1 MEKSAEQWISEARN
15 ILVVCHIA
23 PDGDAIGSLLGL
35 GWVLHELGKDHT
47 LACADA
53 LSPSYAYLPG
63 SETIVRQ
70 STEDHDL
77 IIALDCSD
85 LKRLGTVYPR
95 ESLTTIPII
104 NIDHHVTNSN
114 FGTVNWVDPSVSST
128 AEVLTE
134 LVERLNIPFTPPM
147 ATCLL
152 NGIVSDTCGFRT
164 LNTTSHTLEAAIK
177 LMAAGASLA
186 EIAERIFNR
195 RPLSSIRLWAKVID
209 RISLDGRIIL
219 GEITSAI
226 RQESQA
232 SKYDDG
238 GLANFLITADEAD
251 VVIVLGEKE
260 NGLID
265 VSMRARPGFDVSGV
279 AVRLGGG
286 GHPQA
291 AGCTIEG
298 ALGEVRERVL
308 AEIKG
313 SLQEHAYSLA
323 KQDDRSSP

>member
-1 MEKSAEQWISEARN
+1 MEKTAEQWITKARN
-15 ILVVCHIA
+15 ILIVCHIA

-35 GWVLHELGKDHT
+35 GWALRNLGKNHT

-53 LSPSYAYLPG
+53 LPSAYSYLPG
-63 SETIVRQ
+63 SQTIVPQ

-77 IIALDCSD
+77 IITLDCSD

-95 ESLTTIPII
+95 ESLTSIPII

-114 FGTVNWVDPSVSST
+114 FGTVNWIDPFASST
-128 AEVLTE
+128 AEMLTE
-134 LVERLNIPFTPPM
+134 LIERLNIPFTLPM

-164 LNTTSHTLEAAIK
+164 PNTTSHTLEAAIK

-186 EIAERIFNR
+186 EITERIFNK
-195 RPLSSIRLWAKVID
+195 RPLSSMRLWAKVID

-219 GEITSAI
+219 GEITSAM
-226 RQESQA
+226 RQETRA
-232 SKYDDG
+232 SEYDDG
-238 GLANFLITADEAD
+238 GLANFLITAEEAD
-251 VVIVLGEKE
+251 VAIVLAEKE

-265 VSMRARPGFDVSGV
+265 VSMRARPGLDVSDV

-291 AGCTIEG
+291 AGCTIKG
-298 ALGEVRERVL
+298 TLGEVREKVL
-308 AEIKG
+308 AEMER
-313 SLQEHAYSLA
+313 SLQE
-323 KQDDRSSP
+323 QRSFSGKAG